1 MGSATLRSVTGT
13 APDQCNVGPGCEGD
27 TRQPSTGRLQ
37 LKILGLFSIIVALVA
52 GCSSAT
58 TPRQA
63 SVTAP
68 AIAPNPNRLS
78 AIRANGRVTIGVKKD
93 VPLFGL
99 ADPKSGELAGF
110 DIEIARGIAKRLFSH
125 DNQAT
130 KRIVF
135 VEALSKDR
143 EMLLQTGKVDL
154 ILSTYTMNDARKQ
167 LVDFAGPYYIAGQD
181 VLTKRSRIESGEI
194 TGIESVNEKKV
205 CSVRGSTSLLN
216 LQRAAPKADVSV
228 VHNKYSECFA
238 DLKAG
243 RVDAMTTDDVILL
256 GLAQND
262 PDFAITG
269 NPFRTEPYGVGIPK
283 GDDELRSFVNDALQS
298 MFDDGEWTE
307 AFRRTIGTSGA
318 LATAPPAIDR
328 Y

>member
-1 MGSATLRSVTGT
+1 MGIIGGTETARPAGGQIGVRRPAKTRFPPILLAIATITLAV
-13 APDQCNVGPGCEGD
+13 
-27 TRQPSTGRLQ
+27 
-37 LKILGLFSIIVALVA
+37 VA
-52 GCSSAT
+52 GCTGDSVANRT
-58 TPRQA
+58 

-68 AIAPNPNRLS
+68 ALTPNKDRLS
-78 AIRANGRVTIGVKKD
+78 VIRAKGSVTVGVKND

-99 ADPKSGELAGF
+99 ADPKTGVLTGF
-110 DIEIARGIAKRLFSH
+110 DIEIAGGIAKRLFPNDKDS
-125 DNQAT
+125 T

-143 EMLLQTGKVDL
+143 EVLLQTGKVDL
-154 ILSTYTMNDARKQ
+154 IISTYTINDARKQ

-194 TGIESVNEKKV
+194 TGIEGVNGKKV

-228 VHNKYSECFA
+228 LRDKYSQCYT

-243 RVDAMTTDDVILL
+243 LVDAMTTDDVILL
-256 GLAQND
+256 GLAQHD
-262 PDFAITG
+262 PEFALTG

-283 GDDELRSFVNDALQS
+283 GDDELRSFVNDALQA
-298 MFDDGEWTE
+298 MFDNGEWTE

-318 LATAPPAIDR
+318 LAAPPPAIDR